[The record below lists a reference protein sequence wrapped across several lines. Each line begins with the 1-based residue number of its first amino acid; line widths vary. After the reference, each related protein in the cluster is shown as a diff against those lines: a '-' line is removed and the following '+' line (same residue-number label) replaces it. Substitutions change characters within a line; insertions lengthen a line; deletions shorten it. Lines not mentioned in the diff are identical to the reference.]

1 MLANV
6 GIKTYMVLKLLR
18 NPKIKTYI
26 ENVVENLKKPYI
38 KSYIDQKEVLRGGI

>member
-26 ENVVENLKKPYI
+26 EMLLKT
-38 KSYIDQKEVLRGGI
+38 L